1 MESTRDEV
9 YFILNLSL
17 KIDDSSLKIIA
28 LFSFE
33 LNQPRHLIFEK
44 ILHLKI

>member
-1 MESTRDEV
+1 MESTGDEV

-28 LFSFE
+28 LFSFR
-33 LNQPRHLIFEK
+33 LNQPRHQ
-44 ILHLKI
+44 HLFLQMLLT

>member
-1 MESTRDEV
+1 MESTGDEV

-28 LFSFE
+28 LFSLR
-33 LNQPRHLIFEK
+33 LNQSRHQ
-44 ILHLKI
+44 HLFLQMLLT